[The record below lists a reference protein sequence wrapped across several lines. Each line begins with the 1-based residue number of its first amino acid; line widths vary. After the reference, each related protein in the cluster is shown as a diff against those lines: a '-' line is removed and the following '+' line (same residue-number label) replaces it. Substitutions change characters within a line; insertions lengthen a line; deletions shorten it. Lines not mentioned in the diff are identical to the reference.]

1 MRSMP
6 YAMRLSGHLTRISDG
21 VLRRVE
27 SELPDGARLESEL
40 LFADGSSFREQGRL
54 SFGSGSE
61 IRFRTL
67 GTGQLTPGE
76 RIRHGTVT
84 WELDGGTGPF
94 EQAAGRI
101 TSNFTVAADGQVD
114 DEHIGLVFLP
124 QRPQTEGARP

>member
-1 MRSMP
+1 MP
-6 YAMRLSGHLTRISDG
+6 YAMRLSGRLTPISDG
-21 VLRRVE
+21 VSQRKE
-27 SELPDGARLESEL
+27 TGLPDGARLESEL
-40 LFADGSSFREQGRL
+40 LFADSSAFREQGRI
-54 SFGSGSE
+54 SFGSGAE

-67 GTGQLTPGE
+67 GTGQLSPGE
-76 RIRHGTVT
+76 SEPIRHGTVT

-101 TSNFTVAADGQVD
+101 TSNFTVAADGQIE